1 MIKPMKIV
9 VFGAS
14 GRLGSRVVDEALRR
28 EHEVTGVARD
38 ATRVD
43 DRGGRIERYAGDAT
57 EPGSVASIAANH
69 DVAISAVTQ
78 HEHPE
83 MLVDLARGLLE
94 GLDLA
99 GVSRLVV
106 AGGAGSLKVPSGE
119 RLLDTPDFHE
129 EWKPEAIAQARALEF
144 YEQAETDVD
153 WSYISPAALLEPGE
167 RTGGYR
173 TGDDQLLVDAQ
184 GRSRITMED
193 FAIAML
199 DEAEE
204 QRHLRARFT
213 VAH

>member
-1 MIKPMKIV
+1 MIGPMKIV

-38 ATRVD
+38 AMRVD
-43 DRGGRIERYAGDAT
+43 GREGRIERFAGDAT
-57 EPGSVASIAANH
+57 EPGSVASIAADH

-78 HEHPE
+78 HERPE
-83 MLVDLARGLLE
+83 MLVELARGLLE
-94 GLDLA
+94 GLALA
-99 GVSRLVV
+99 GVPRLVV

-129 EWKPEAIAQARALEF
+129 EWKPEAIAQARALEV

-173 TGDDQLLVDAQ
+173 TGDDQLLVDEQ

-204 QRHLRARFT
+204 QRHPRARFT